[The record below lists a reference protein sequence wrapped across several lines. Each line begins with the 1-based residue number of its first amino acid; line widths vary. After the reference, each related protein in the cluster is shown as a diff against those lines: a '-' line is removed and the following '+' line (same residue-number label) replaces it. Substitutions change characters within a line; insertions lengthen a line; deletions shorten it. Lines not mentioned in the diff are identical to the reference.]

1 MKKRMQ
7 QLLDEIRR
15 EAEDTA
21 GYTGRAAF
29 DERVMKALGGV
40 PRERF
45 VPRGLRASAYYNGP
59 LPIGHGQTIS
69 QPYIVALMTDL
80 LELTPE
86 SVVLEIGTGSGYQAA
101 ILAALAKQVYSI
113 EYVPELAEQARDI
126 LQSLGYANVEVRCDN
141 GYRGWAEKGPFDA
154 IIVTA
159 AAPHVPPALIEQLKS
174 GGHMAIPVG
183 LPYMHQE
190 LRLVTKS
197 ADGTTQTR
205 NVLPVA
211 FVPLIVDNQTDEAD
225 DSATR

>member
-1 MKKRMQ
+1 MKKRVQ

-15 EAEDTA
+15 EAEQTA

-29 DERVMKALGGV
+29 AERVMTALAEV

-45 VPRGLRASAYYNGP
+45 VPRGLRTSAYYNGP
-59 LPIGHGQTIS
+59 LPIGYGQTIS

-86 SVVLEIGTGSGYQAA
+86 SVVLEVGTGSGYQAA
-101 ILAALAKQVYSI
+101 ILAALARQVYSI
-113 EYVPELAEQARDI
+113 EYVPELAERARDI
-126 LQSLGYANVEVRCDN
+126 LQTLGYTNVEVRCDN
-141 GYRGWAEKGPFDA
+141 GYCGWADKGPFDA

-190 LRLVTKS
+190 LLLITK
-197 ADGTTQTR
+197 AEDGTTQTR
-205 NVLPVA
+205 DILPVA
-211 FVPLIVDNQTDEAD
+211 FVPLVVDDQTDEVD
-225 DSATR
+225 DSPTR